1 MDTEEAVKIIYANWP
16 SENYTMLKE
25 ALEYLINDNERLCK
39 QIRHDT
45 ASNFLESKAPYDCPQ
60 GIKCPYLDKIRSALI
75 DERANYFDT
84 IERNP
89 DCSAWTLD
97 ECDPETQ
104 TRLRCQATCALAWE
118 EPLVYVELEE
128 ARKQV
133 EILKKTL
140 IEQVAKY
147 IVLNSECHYRTP
159 IKGSML
165 TKCDKGVFC
174 DWTTCPIKDEKRQ
187 EAREELKEEVC
198 GVDWDEYK

>member
-45 ASNFLESKAPYDCPQ
+45 ARNFLESKAPYDCPQ

-104 TRLRCQATCALAWE
+104 TRLRCQATYALAWE

-128 ARKQV
+128 AQKQIG
-133 EILKKTL
+133 ILKENL
-140 IEQVAKY
+140 IEQTAKY
-147 IVLNSECHYRTP
+147 IVLNRECCYRTP
-159 IKGSML
+159 IKGYVLS
-165 TKCDKGVFC
+165 KCDKGIYC
-174 DWTTCPIKDEKRQ
+174 DWNTCPIKDEKRQ
-187 EAREELKEEVC
+187 EAREELVDEVSE
-198 GVDWDEYK
+198 VDWK

>member
-45 ASNFLESKAPYDCPQ
+45 ARNFLESKAPYDCPQ

-128 ARKQV
+128 ARKQIG
-133 EILKKTL
+133 ILKEKL
-140 IEQVAKY
+140 IEERAKFIRRSNY
-147 IVLNSECHYRTP
+147 DSSNEIVRGDPRYDP
-159 IKGSML
+159 
-165 TKCDKGVFC
+165 V
-174 DWTTCPIKDEKRQ
+174 DEDDFDHHIVHCTEDQRRAETYAYQ
-187 EAREELKEEVC
+187 QLKNEISK
-198 GVDWDEYK
+198 VDWE